1 MFAALFKKLFAS
13 GDRPAQPRGALA
25 DTPPE
30 EPVGPPPF
38 LHREP
43 FLNRQQ
49 RIAGYRFS
57 IQHPTGHR
65 AWQASSERFFDQA
78 LIDRLG
84 AEDMR
89 RLTGGRPFLIGLRP
103 ESLLLESLDPLA
115 PAAPIL
121 HLGALELGALEGI
134 EARLNALQARAE
146 GLRER
151 GARLACPASYANG
164 PLDPLLDL
172 ASLIVLP
179 VAGLAP
185 PDLLQHIHAL
195 RKRCPDAQ
203 LMATGVDSVELFDAC
218 KRLGFDLFD
227 SRYLTVRQEG
237 LEPNL
242 NSQRMVVSQLIS
254 HLRHK
259 DTDIDKLVL
268 IARQDLPLTFR
279 LLRYINSAAMGLD
292 TKVGSL
298 KQAMVYIGREGLYRW
313 LTLLLFY
320 NTKSSPTDDALRET
334 SLGRARMCELLARR
348 RMGSVETEQAFV
360 TGLLSLVDVLFR
372 MPMEQALGQLDLPG
386 DIHRALARHE
396 GKYGALLA
404 LTLACEQADHAT
416 IATRSAELGLAPEE
430 VNELYLQALTWAVEY
445 DQGLTEDSP
454 GPG

>member
-1 MFAALFKKLFAS
+1 MFAALLKKLFAS
-13 GDRPAQPRGALA
+13 GDSPARRGAPVT

-30 EPVGPPPF
+30 EPAGPPPF

-57 IQHPTGHR
+57 VQHPTGHR
-65 AWQASSERFFDQA
+65 AWQAASERFFDQA
-78 LIDRLG
+78 LIDRLR

-103 ESLLLESLDPLA
+103 ESLLLDSLDTLA
-115 PAAPIL
+115 PAGPIL
-121 HLGALELGALEGI
+121 HLGVLGAM
-134 EARLNALQARAE
+134 EARLDALLARAK
-146 GLRER
+146 GLHER
-151 GARLACPASYANG
+151 GARLACPADYADG
-164 PLDPLLDL
+164 PLGPMLEL

-179 VAGLAP
+179 VAGMSP
-185 PDLLQHIHAL
+185 PDLLQRIHAL
-195 RKRCPDAQ
+195 RKRYPEAQ
-203 LMATGVDSVELFDAC
+203 LMAVGVDSVELFDAC

-237 LEPNL
+237 QEPNL

-320 NTKSSPTDDALRET
+320 NSKSSPTDDALREA

-348 RMGSVETEQAFV
+348 RMGPVETEQAFV

-372 MPMEQALGQLDLPG
+372 MPMAEALGQLDLPE
-386 DIHRALARHE
+386 DIHRALAHHE
-396 GKYGALLA
+396 GKYGAVLA
-404 LTLACEQADHAT
+404 LALACEQADSA
-416 IATRSAELGLAPEE
+416 AMAARSAELGLTPDE

-445 DQGLTEDSP
+445 DQGLTEESP
-454 GPG
+454 GPA